1 MKTVIAGCGYVGT
14 ALYKNLALEGHEV
27 VAFRRD
33 IASLEAAG
41 FEAHSADFTKPE
53 TMKYLPS
60 AAYAVFAQAP
70 SKETDDYETTYLRA
84 TENLLAAL
92 KEKISKHVILISSTS
107 VYGQRDGSWVDETTD
122 PKINGYETE
131 EAAKKAAILLQSEK
145 RVLDAG
151 GIVLRLG
158 GIYGLGRHRLAA
170 LKSGKM
176 KAVPS
181 DAWINRIRVED
192 IVAAIR
198 ILMEKGKP
206 GEIYLGV
213 DDRPSTQKEFYYWL
227 AAELGIPLAEEE
239 PASGPHASNKRC
251 SNKKL
256 KSLGFRPRFPTFREG
271 YAELVKA
278 VAAAPPLK
286 KF

>member
-27 VAFRRD
+27 AAFRRD
-33 IASLEAAG
+33 IGTLEAAG
-41 FEAHSADFTKPE
+41 FEAYAADFTKPE
-53 TMKYLPS
+53 TMKYLPP
-60 AAYAVFAQAP
+60 AAFAVFAQAP
-70 SKETDDYETTYLRA
+70 SQETDDYESTYLRS

-92 KEKISKHVILISSTS
+92 KDKISRHVILISSTS
-107 VYGQRDGSWVDETTD
+107 VYGQRDGGWVDETTD
-122 PKINGYETE
+122 PIKDGYENE
-131 EAAKKAAILLQSEK
+131 DAAKKASILLESEK

-151 GIVLRLG
+151 GVVLRLG
-158 GIYGLGRHRLAA
+158 GIYGPGRHRLAA

-181 DAWINRIRVED
+181 AAWINRIRVED
-192 IVAAIR
+192 IVSAIR

-213 DDRPSTQKEFYYWL
+213 DDKPTTQREFYYWV
-227 AAELGIPLAEEE
+227 AAELGIELAPEA
-239 PASGPHASNKRC
+239 PAAGPHASNKRC

-256 KSLGFRPRFPTFREG
+256 KALGFRPKFPTFREG
-271 YAELVKA
+271 YSELVKA
-278 VAAAPPLK
+278 VVSAPPPK